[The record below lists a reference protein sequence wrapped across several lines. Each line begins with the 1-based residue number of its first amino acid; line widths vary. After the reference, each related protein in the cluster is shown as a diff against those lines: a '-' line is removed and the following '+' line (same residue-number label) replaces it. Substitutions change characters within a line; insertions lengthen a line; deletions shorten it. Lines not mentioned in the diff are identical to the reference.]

1 MEGTMS
7 SSALHLKVKKA
18 LLVVAM
24 LALYA
29 AIRKGIYEDEDAD
42 EEEMGVLL
50 CVVVV
55 VGIARAGGI
64 QVDADTAEHAAYSL
78 ESSNISL
85 SLSLPKSKKPQQRKE
100 SKRRQLIPPDCG
112 GNRRLNAARPCSLAL
127 CPFENC
133 AGEVGEGDQCH
144 AWIYRPISYQF
155 SRLVKLR
162 KISWGTLKR
171 LDLGCVIPRPGCL
184 AKGSSK
190 HNSTM

>member
-7 SSALHLKVKKA
+7 SSSSLHLKVKKA

-55 VGIARAGGI
+55 VGIARAGDI
-64 QVDADTAEHAAYSL
+64 QVDADTAEHAAYSF

-85 SLSLPKSKKPQQRKE
+85 PCAYVGINLPLSRVTACE
-100 SKRRQLIPPDCG
+100 I
-112 GNRRLNAARPCSLAL
+112 
-127 CPFENC
+127 
-133 AGEVGEGDQCH
+133 
-144 AWIYRPISYQF
+144 
-155 SRLVKLR
+155 
-162 KISWGTLKR
+162 
-171 LDLGCVIPRPGCL
+171 LGCCL
-184 AKGSSK
+184 DF
-190 HNSTM
+190 TRR